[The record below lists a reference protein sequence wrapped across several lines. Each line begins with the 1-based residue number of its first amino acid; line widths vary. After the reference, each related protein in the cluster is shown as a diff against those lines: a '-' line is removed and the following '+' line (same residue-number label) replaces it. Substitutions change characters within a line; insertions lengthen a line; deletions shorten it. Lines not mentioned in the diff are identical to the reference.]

1 MASRKNGQMAV
12 LLLVIAVL
20 GGVVYWQ
27 QGTRDC
33 EKRLSPLEVRFL
45 PGKGCE
51 VKVGDAWHN
60 ENEMKDSIKQGVK
73 QIEEGS
79 KKVMEGI
86 FGKPETEA
94 K

>member
-1 MASRKNGQMAV
+1 MASKKNGQMAV

-33 EKRLSPLEVRFL
+33 EKRLNPLETRFL

-51 VKVGDAWHN
+51 VKVGEVWHN

-86 FGKPETEA
+86 FGNEPE
-94 K
+94 KK

>member
-1 MASRKNGQMAV
+1 MASKNNPQVMV
-12 LLLVIAVL
+12 LIAVVIVL
-20 GGVVYWQ
+20 CGVLYWQ

-33 EKRLSPLEVRFL
+33 EKRLVPFETRFI
-45 PGKGCE
+45 PVKGCE

-60 ENEMKDSIKQGVK
+60 ENEARDSIKQGMK
-73 QIEEGS
+73 QMEEGG

-86 FGKPETEA
+86 FGKEPAA